1 MAVHTKVLVVAN
13 VTAARM
19 TSWTR
24 SRPAPSSG
32 PVALTLLMPAE
43 QIGAA
48 GREAAKERLD
58 AALAKWR
65 EAGLEAAGVLGDAD
79 PVEAVQENWDP
90 RSFDEVIV
98 STLPGQTSNWIRF
111 DLPHRIARI
120 TDAQVTHVVARD
132 HVVHGEPLPPREK
145 SSPAARC
152 RCSHGAA
159 AASDG
164 TPAPPPGTPRSA
176 RSSAPPVEVEL
187 GRVVGVQPRRD
198 DPRLADVVG
207 AQVAGRARA
216 VAVAQRLARAAQHVV
231 RIA

>member
-13 VTAARM
+13 VTAASDDLVDALKAR
-19 TSWTR
+19 
-24 SRPAPSSG
+24 AEKG
-32 PVALTLLMPAE
+32 PITPTLLMPAE

-48 GREAAKERLD
+48 GREAAKERLE

-65 EAGLEAAGVLGDAD
+65 EAGLEAAGILGDAD

-90 RSFDEVIV
+90 RSYDEVIV

-145 SSPAARC
+145 SSMGPL
-152 RCSHGAA
+152 SVLSWG
-159 AASDG
+159 
-164 TPAPPPGTPRSA
+164 
-176 RSSAPPVEVEL
+176 
-187 GRVVGVQPRRD
+187 GRRE
-198 DPRLADVVG
+198 
-207 AQVAGRARA
+207 
-216 VAVAQRLARAAQHVV
+216 
-231 RIA
+231 